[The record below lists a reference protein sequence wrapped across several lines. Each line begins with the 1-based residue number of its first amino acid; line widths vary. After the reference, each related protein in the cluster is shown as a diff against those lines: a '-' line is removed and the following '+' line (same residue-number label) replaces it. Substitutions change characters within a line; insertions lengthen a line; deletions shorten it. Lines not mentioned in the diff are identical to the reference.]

1 MFLNPQ
7 RGCALRISVCTAPS
21 CRPATALIFSSIRA
35 IPPACSFSVITARL
49 PLCFDGAPLFDI
61 QTRSISQ
68 PSEYS
73 LAFSKD
79 ADCILV
85 SFRLFRFGE
94 RLTPPHE
101 LALAVPLAG
110 EVERL
115 GGDRLMRR
123 RDRRSLPE
131 GGAVRHSRKGRA
143 RICRAVFSGA
153 FADRAR
159 RRGARGAVS

>member
-49 PLCFDGAPLFDI
+49 PCASTARRFLISKRGLFPG
-61 QTRSISQ
+61 R
-68 PSEYS
+68 PEYS

-110 EVERL
+110 EFERL